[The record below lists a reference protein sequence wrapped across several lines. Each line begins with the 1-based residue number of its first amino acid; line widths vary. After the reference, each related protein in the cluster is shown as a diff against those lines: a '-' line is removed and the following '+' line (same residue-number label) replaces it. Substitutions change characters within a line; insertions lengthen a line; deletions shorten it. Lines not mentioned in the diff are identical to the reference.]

1 MRGIQD
7 YLRADYSFGGINM
20 SRMHSPKKGRSGS
33 TRPHLEENPDWV
45 PLDDE
50 EIRELIVDL
59 ATKGETA
66 SEIGIIL
73 RDQYGV
79 PDVELAIGESITEVI
94 KSNDLGSEMPE
105 DLLALME
112 KAVNLKEH
120 LEEHPKD
127 KSNIRSLRLV
137 ESKIRR
143 LVDYYKEQGK
153 LAEDW
158 RYSMDKAEILT
169 Q

>member
-1 MRGIQD
+1 M
-7 YLRADYSFGGINM
+7 A
-20 SRMHSPKKGRSGS
+20 RMHSPKKGQSGS

-45 PLDDE
+45 PLDGD

-59 ATKGETA
+59 ARQGETA

-79 PDVELAIGESITEVI
+79 PNVELAIGDSITEVMEE
-94 KSNDLGSEMPE
+94 NDLDPEVPE
-105 DLLALME
+105 DLLSLME
-112 KAVNLKEH
+112 KAVNLKDH

-127 KSNIRSLRLV
+127 KSNRRSLRLV
-137 ESKIRR
+137 ESRIRR
-143 LVDYYKEQGK
+143 LVDYYKEKGE
-153 LAEDW
+153 LDEDW
-158 RYSMDKAEILT
+158 RYSMDKVEILT

>member
-1 MRGIQD
+1 
-7 YLRADYSFGGINM
+7 M
-20 SRMHSPKKGRSGS
+20 SRMHSPKKGKSGS

-45 PLDDE
+45 RLDEE
-50 EIRELIVDL
+50 EIRELIIDL
-59 ATKGETA
+59 ARKGETA
-66 SEIGIIL
+66 SEIGITL

-79 PDVELAIGESITEVI
+79 PNVELAIGNSITEVI
-94 KSNDLGSEMPE
+94 EANDLGSEIPE

-112 KAVNLKEH
+112 KAVNLKDH

-127 KSNIRSLRLV
+127 KSNIKSLRLV

-153 LAEDW
+153 LEEDW
-158 RYSMDKAEILT
+158 RYSMDKAKILT

>member
-1 MRGIQD
+1 
-7 YLRADYSFGGINM
+7 M
-20 SRMHSPKKGRSGS
+20 SRMHSPKKGKSGS
-33 TRPHLEENPDWV
+33 TRPHLEDNPDWV
-45 PLDDE
+45 RLDEE
-50 EIRELIVDL
+50 EIRDSIIDL
-59 ATKGETA
+59 AKKGESA
-66 SEIGIIL
+66 SEIGITL

-79 PDVELAIGESITEVI
+79 PNVELAIGESITEVMEA
-94 KSNDLGSEMPE
+94 NDLGPEIPE

-112 KAVNLKEH
+112 KAVNLKDH

-127 KSNIRSLRLV
+127 KSNRKSLRLV

-143 LVDYYKEQGK
+143 LVDYYKEQDE
-153 LAEDW
+153 LEEDW

>member
-1 MRGIQD
+1 
-7 YLRADYSFGGINM
+7 M
-20 SRMHSPKKGRSGS
+20 SRMHSPKKGKSGS

-45 PLDDE
+45 RLDEE

-59 ATKGETA
+59 AKKGETA
-66 SEIGIIL
+66 SEIGITL

-79 PDVELAIGESITEVI
+79 PNVELAIAESITEVMEA
-94 KSNDLGSEMPE
+94 NDLGSEIPE

-112 KAVNLKEH
+112 KAVNLKDH

-127 KSNIRSLRLV
+127 KSNRKSLRLV

-153 LAEDW
+153 LEEDW

>member
-1 MRGIQD
+1 M
-7 YLRADYSFGGINM
+7 A
-20 SRMHSPKKGRSGS
+20 RMHSPKKGQSGS

-45 PLDDE
+45 PLDGD

-59 ATKGETA
+59 ARQGETA

-79 PDVELAIGESITEVI
+79 PNVELAIGDSLTEVMEE
-94 KSNDLGSEMPE
+94 NDLDPEVPE
-105 DLLALME
+105 DLLSLME
-112 KAVNLKEH
+112 KAVNLKDH

-127 KSNIRSLRLV
+127 KSNRRSLRLV
-137 ESKIRR
+137 ESRIRR
-143 LVDYYKEQGK
+143 LVDYYKEKGE
-153 LAEDW
+153 LDEDW
-158 RYSMDKAEILT
+158 RYSMDKVEILT

>member
-1 MRGIQD
+1 
-7 YLRADYSFGGINM
+7 M
-20 SRMHSPKKGRSGS
+20 SRMHNPKSGRSGS

-45 PLDDE
+45 PVEEDE
-50 EIRELIVDL
+50 IESLIVDL
-59 ATKGETA
+59 AGEGKTA

-79 PDVELAIGESITEVI
+79 PNVELSIGKSITSVLEE
-94 KSNDLGSEMPE
+94 NDLDPELPE

-112 KAVNLKEH
+112 KAVNLNEH

-127 KSNIRSLRLV
+127 KSNRRGLRLV

-143 LVDYYKEQGK
+143 LADYYKEK
-153 LAEDW
+153 DELEEDW
-158 RYSMDKAEILT
+158 RYSIDKAEILT

>member
-1 MRGIQD
+1 
-7 YLRADYSFGGINM
+7 M
-20 SRMHSPKKGRSGS
+20 SRMHSPKKGKSGS

-45 PLDDE
+45 RVDE
-50 EIRELIVDL
+50 DEIRDLIVNL
-59 ATKGETA
+59 AKKGETA
-66 SEIGIIL
+66 SQIGITL

-79 PDVELAIGESITEVI
+79 PNVELAIGESITEVMEA
-94 KSNDLGSEMPE
+94 NDLRSEIPE

-112 KAVNLKEH
+112 KAVNLKDH

-127 KSNIRSLRLV
+127 KSNRKSLRLV

-143 LVDYYKEQGK
+143 LVDYYKEQSE
-153 LAEDW
+153 LEEEW

>member
-1 MRGIQD
+1 
-7 YLRADYSFGGINM
+7 
-20 SRMHSPKKGRSGS
+20 MHSPKKGKSGS
-33 TRPHLEENPDWV
+33 TRPNLEENPDWV
-45 PLDDE
+45 PLDDD
-50 EIRELIVDL
+50 EIRDLVVDL
-59 ATKGETA
+59 ARKGETA

-79 PDVELAIGESITEVI
+79 PNVELATGKSVTEI
-94 KSNDLGSEMPE
+94 IESNDLGPEIPE

-112 KAVNLKEH
+112 KAVNLKDH

-153 LAEDW
+153 LEKDW

>member
-1 MRGIQD
+1 
-7 YLRADYSFGGINM
+7 M
-20 SRMHSPKKGRSGS
+20 SRMHSPKKGQSGS

-45 PLDDE
+45 HLDEE

-59 ATKGETA
+59 ASKGETA
-66 SEIGIIL
+66 SQIGITL

-79 PDVELAIGESITEVI
+79 PDVELAIGNSITEVMEA
-94 KSNDLGSEMPE
+94 NDLGSEIPE
-105 DLLALME
+105 DLLGLME
-112 KAVNLKEH
+112 KAVNLKDH
-120 LEEHPKD
+120 LEENPKD
-127 KSNIRSLRLV
+127 KANRRSLRLV

-143 LVDYYKEQGK
+143 LVDYYKEQEK
-153 LAEDW
+153 LEEDW

>member
-1 MRGIQD
+1 
-7 YLRADYSFGGINM
+7 
-20 SRMHSPKKGRSGS
+20 MHSPKKGQSGS
-33 TRPHLEENPDWV
+33 TRPHLEDNPDWV
-45 PLDDE
+45 RLDEE
-50 EIRELIVDL
+50 EIRELIIEL
-59 ATKGETA
+59 ARKGETA
-66 SEIGIIL
+66 SEIGITL

-79 PDVELAIGESITEVI
+79 PNIELAIGNSITEVM
-94 KSNDLGSEMPE
+94 KANELGSEIPE
-105 DLLALME
+105 DLLGLME
-112 KAVNLKEH
+112 KAVNLKDH

-143 LVDYYKEQGK
+143 LVDYYKEKGE
-153 LAEDW
+153 LDEEW

>member
-1 MRGIQD
+1 
-7 YLRADYSFGGINM
+7 M
-20 SRMHSPKKGRSGS
+20 SRMHSRKKGQSGS

-45 PLDDE
+45 PLDEE
-50 EIRELIVDL
+50 EIKDLIIDL
-59 ATKGETA
+59 AKKGETA

-79 PDVELAIGESITEVI
+79 PNAELAIGESVTEVM
-94 KSNDLGSEMPE
+94 KANDLEPEIPE

-112 KAVNLKEH
+112 KAVNLKDH
-120 LEEHPKD
+120 LDEHPKD
-127 KSNIRSLRLV
+127 KSNRKSLRLV

-143 LVDYYKEQGK
+143 LVDYYKEQGE
-153 LAEDW
+153 LEEDW

>member
-1 MRGIQD
+1 
-7 YLRADYSFGGINM
+7 M
-20 SRMHSPKKGRSGS
+20 SRMHSPKKGKSGS

-45 PLDDE
+45 PLDED
-50 EIRELIVDL
+50 EIRELVIDL
-59 ATKGETA
+59 ARKGETA
-66 SEIGIIL
+66 SEIGITL

-79 PDVELAIGESITEVI
+79 PNVELAIGESITEVMEA
-94 KSNDLGSEMPE
+94 NDLGSEIPE
-105 DLLALME
+105 NLLALME
-112 KAVNLKEH
+112 KAVNLKDH

-127 KSNIRSLRLV
+127 KSNRKSLRLV

-143 LVDYYKEQGK
+143 LVDYYKEQGE
-153 LAEDW
+153 LAEEW

>member
-1 MRGIQD
+1 
-7 YLRADYSFGGINM
+7 
-20 SRMHSPKKGRSGS
+20 MHSPKKGKSGS

-45 PLDDE
+45 RLDEE

-59 ATKGETA
+59 AKKGETA
-66 SEIGIIL
+66 SEIGITL

-79 PDVELAIGESITEVI
+79 PNVELAIAESITEVMEA
-94 KSNDLGSEMPE
+94 NDLGSEIPE

-112 KAVNLKEH
+112 KAVNLKDH

-127 KSNIRSLRLV
+127 KSNRKSLRLV

-153 LAEDW
+153 LEEDW